1 MTLIDSCFLFT
12 EKGAG
17 MKRVN
22 KRTEIG
28 IDTIEIN
35 ITGIKTAIEETEL
48 KHTRTGEN
56 IGTIKKRNGR
66 EQGYVISICL
76 PKIIRTDN
84 IKPFGVLDSIKLSE
98 VIWQVQTQLSMLFNT
113 DYKNAYVKCCEVNAT
128 ATLKRPEN
136 IDAIMNLLSLMFLQ
150 AGEKVYL
157 TAHGV
162 KDTRYRNVPVSKNIL
177 RQVQQVESLKTKR
190 STNERVSWKLYNK
203 SLEQAEKAKSKKA
216 KSTEQAEKAKSK
228 KAKSTEQAEKG
239 ILRLEERIN
248 EKGLA
253 FIGLPLRLDKFLIS
267 QNIKR
272 LVEQY
277 QRDFREL
284 FLNQYWKKGDEDFTD
299 TLVNTI
305 VFDLQDNT
313 PLVTAKIHRNLLY
326 IDITLFKKACLE
338 FYDNRK
344 IALQAVRRVK
354 QSGTVMYHTG
364 AVTELVEIFRAIV
377 Y

>member
-1 MTLIDSCFLFT
+1 MQELSLLALSEKMLAHDSSCFLFA

-22 KRTEIG
+22 KHTEIG
-28 IDTIEIN
+28 IDTIEVN
-35 ITGIKTAIEETEL
+35 ITGIKKAIKETEL

-84 IKPFGVLDSIKLSE
+84 TKPFGVLDSIKLSE

-113 DYKNAYVKCCEVNAT
+113 DYKNAYVKAVEVNAT

-150 AGEKVYL
+150 AEEKVYL

-216 KSTEQAEKAKSK
+216 KSTEQAE
-228 KAKSTEQAEKG
+228 EG

-267 QNIKR
+267 QNINR

>member
-1 MTLIDSCFLFT
+1 MTLIDSCFLFA

-28 IDTIEIN
+28 IDTIEVN
-35 ITGIKTAIEETEL
+35 ITGIKKAIKETEL

-98 VIWQVQTQLSMLFNT
+98 VIWQVHTQLSMLFNT

-162 KDTRYRNVPVSKNIL
+162 KDTRYKNVPMSKNIL

-203 SLEQAEKAKSKKA
+203 SLEQAEKAKS
-216 KSTEQAEKAKSK
+216 TEQAE
-228 KAKSTEQAEKG
+228 EG

>member
-1 MTLIDSCFLFT
+1 
-12 EKGAG
+12 

-28 IDTIEIN
+28 LDTIEVN

-84 IKPFGVLDSIKLSE
+84 TKPFGVLDSIKLDE
-98 VIWQVQTQLSMLFNT
+98 VIWQIKTQLSMLFNI
-113 DYKNAYVKCCEVNAT
+113 DFKNALKNVYVKCCEVNAT

-150 AGEKVYL
+150 AEEKVYL

-162 KDTRYRNVPVSKNIL
+162 KDTRYKNVPMSKNIL

-203 SLEQAEKAKSKKA
+203 SLEMAEKA
-216 KSTEQAEKAKSK
+216 KSTEQAE
-228 KAKSTEQAEKG
+228 EG

-253 FIGLPLRLDKFLIS
+253 FIGLPLRLDRFLIS

-305 VFDLQDNT
+305 VFDLQDNP

-326 IDITLFKKACLE
+326 IDITLFKKACLM

-354 QSGTVMYHTG
+354 KSGAVMYHEG
-364 AVTELVEIFRAIV
+364 AVSELVEIFRAIV

>member
-1 MTLIDSCFLFT
+1 MSSPLHFRKDVTLIDSCFLFA

-17 MKRVN
+17 MKKVN
-22 KRTEIG
+22 KRTAIG
-28 IDTIEIN
+28 IDTIEVN
-35 ITGIKTAIEETEL
+35 ITGIKKAIKETEL

-84 IKPFGVLDSIKLSE
+84 TNPFGVLDSIKLDE

-113 DYKNAYVKCCEVNAT
+113 DDKNAYVKAVEVNAT

-150 AGEKVYL
+150 AEEKVYL

-162 KDTRYRNVPVSKNIL
+162 KDTRYKNVPMSKNIL

-203 SLEQAEKAKSKKA
+203 SLEMAEKAKSKKA
-216 KSTEQAEKAKSK
+216 KSTEQAE
-228 KAKSTEQAEKG
+228 EG

-253 FIGLPLRLDKFLIS
+253 FIGLPLRLDRFLIP

-277 QRDFREL
+277 QKDFKEL
-284 FLNQYWKKGDEDFTD
+284 FLNHYWKKGDEDFTD

-326 IDITLFKKACLE
+326 IDSTLFKKACLM

-354 QSGTVMYHTG
+354 QSGTVMFHAG
-364 AVTELVEIFRAIV
+364 AVSELVEIFRAIV

>member
-1 MTLIDSCFLFT
+1 
-12 EKGAG
+12 
-17 MKRVN
+17 MKKVN

-28 IDTIEIN
+28 LDTIEIN
-35 ITGIKTAIEETEL
+35 ITGITTAVEETEL

-84 IKPFGVLDSIKLSE
+84 TKPFGVLDSIKLSE
-98 VIWQVQTQLSMLFNT
+98 VIWQIQTQLSMLFKTNF
-113 DYKNAYVKCCEVNAT
+113 KNAYVKCCEVNAT

-150 AGEKVYL
+150 AEEKVYL

-162 KDTRYRNVPVSKNIL
+162 KDTRYKNVPMSKNIL

-203 SLEQAEKAKSKKA
+203 TLEQAEKAKSKKA
-216 KSTEQAEKAKSK
+216 KSTEQAETRED
-228 KAKSTEQAEKG
+228 TEQAEKG
-239 ILRLEERIN
+239 ILRIEERIN

-284 FLNQYWKKGDEDFTD
+284 FLNQYWVKGKENFTD

-305 VFDLQDNT
+305 VIDLQENT

>member
-12 EKGAG
+12 AKGAG

-22 KRTEIG
+22 KSTKVG
-28 IDTIEIN
+28 LDTIEIN
-35 ITGIKTAIEETEL
+35 ITGITTAVEETEL
-48 KHTRTGEN
+48 KHTRTGEK

-66 EQGYVISICL
+66 EQGYVVSICL
-76 PKIIRTDN
+76 PKIIRADN
-84 IKPFGVLDSIKLSE
+84 KNPFSVLDSIKLDE
-98 VIWQVQTQLSMLFNT
+98 VIWQIQTQLSMLFNT
-113 DYKNAYVKCCEVNAT
+113 DFKNAYVKCCEVNAT

-150 AGEKVYL
+150 AEEKVYL

-162 KDTRYRNVPVSKNIL
+162 KDTRYKNVPMSKNIL
-177 RQVQQVESLKTKR
+177 RQIQQVESLKTKR
-190 STNERVSWKLYNK
+190 DTNERVSWKLYNK
-203 SLEQAEKAKSKKA
+203 SLQQAE
-216 KSTEQAEKAKSK
+216 TRED
-228 KAKSTEQAEKG
+228 TEQAEKG
-239 ILRLEERIN
+239 ILRIEERIN
-248 EKGLA
+248 KRGLA
-253 FIGLPLRLDKFLIS
+253 FIGLPLRLDRFLIP

-277 QRDFREL
+277 QRDFKEL
-284 FLNQYWKKGDEDFTD
+284 FLNQYWVKGKENFTD

-305 VFDLQDNT
+305 VIDLQENT
-313 PLVTAKIHRNLLY
+313 PLVTAKINRNLLY

-344 IALQAVRRVK
+344 VALQAVRRVK
-354 QSGTVMYHTG
+354 QSGTVMYHEG
-364 AVTELVEIFRAIV
+364 AVSELVEIFRAIV

>member
-1 MTLIDSCFLFT
+1 
-12 EKGAG
+12 

-28 IDTIEIN
+28 IDTIEVN
-35 ITGIKTAIEETEL
+35 ITDIKKAIKETEL

-98 VIWQVQTQLSMLFNT
+98 VIWQVHTQLSMLFNT

-162 KDTRYRNVPVSKNIL
+162 KDTRYKNVPMSKNIL

-203 SLEQAEKAKSKKA
+203 SLEQAEKAKS
-216 KSTEQAEKAKSK
+216 TEQAE
-228 KAKSTEQAEKG
+228 EG

>member
-76 PKIIRTDN
+76 PKIIRADN

-162 KDTRYRNVPVSKNIL
+162 KDTRYKNVPMSKNIL

-203 SLEQAEKAKSKKA
+203 SLEQAEKAKS
-216 KSTEQAEKAKSK
+216 TEQAE
-228 KAKSTEQAEKG
+228 EG

-344 IALQAVRRVK
+344 VALQAVRRVK
-354 QSGTVMYHTG
+354 QSGVIMYHEG
-364 AVTELVEIFRAIV
+364 AVSELVEIFRAIV

>member
-12 EKGAG
+12 AKGAG

-22 KRTEIG
+22 KSTEVG
-28 IDTIEIN
+28 LDTIEIN
-35 ITGIKTAIEETEL
+35 ITDITTAVEETEL
-48 KHTRTGEN
+48 KHTRTGEK

-76 PKIIRTDN
+76 PKIIRADNKNPFTVLDN
-84 IKPFGVLDSIKLSE
+84 IKLDE
-98 VIWQVQTQLSMLFNT
+98 VIWQIQTQLSMLFNT
-113 DYKNAYVKCCEVNAT
+113 NFKNAYVKCVEVNAT

-162 KDTRYRNVPVSKNIL
+162 KDTRYKNVPMSKNIL

-216 KSTEQAEKAKSK
+216 KSTEQAE
-228 KAKSTEQAEKG
+228 EG

-248 EKGLA
+248 KKGLV
-253 FIGLPLRLDKFLIS
+253 FIGLPLRLDRFLIP

-277 QRDFREL
+277 QKDFKEL
-284 FLNQYWKKGDEDFTD
+284 FLNQYWKKGKEDFTD

-305 VFDLQDNT
+305 VIDLQDNT

-344 IALQAVRRVK
+344 VALQAVRRVK
-354 QSGTVMYHTG
+354 QSGVIMYHEG
-364 AVTELVEIFRAIV
+364 AVSELVEIFRAIV

>member
-1 MTLIDSCFLFT
+1 
-12 EKGAG
+12 

-28 IDTIEIN
+28 IDTIEVN
-35 ITGIKTAIEETEL
+35 ITGIKKAIKETEL

-98 VIWQVQTQLSMLFNT
+98 VIWQVHTQLSMLFNT

-162 KDTRYRNVPVSKNIL
+162 KDTRYKNVPMSKNIL

-203 SLEQAEKAKSKKA
+203 SLEQAEKAKS
-216 KSTEQAEKAKSK
+216 TEQAE
-228 KAKSTEQAEKG
+228 EG

>member
-1 MTLIDSCFLFT
+1 
-12 EKGAG
+12 

-28 IDTIEIN
+28 IDTIEVN

-203 SLEQAEKAKSKKA
+203 SLEQAEKAKS
-216 KSTEQAEKAKSK
+216 
-228 KAKSTEQAEKG
+228 TEQAEKG

>member
-1 MTLIDSCFLFT
+1 MTLIDSCFLFA

-28 IDTIEIN
+28 IDTIEVN
-35 ITGIKTAIEETEL
+35 ITGIKKAIKETEL

-98 VIWQVQTQLSMLFNT
+98 VIWQVHTQLSMLFNT

-162 KDTRYRNVPVSKNIL
+162 KDTRYNNVPMSKNIL

-203 SLEQAEKAKSKKA
+203 SLEQAEKAKS
-216 KSTEQAEKAKSK
+216 TEQAE
-228 KAKSTEQAEKG
+228 EG

>member
-162 KDTRYRNVPVSKNIL
+162 KDTRYKNVPISKNIL

-203 SLEQAEKAKSKKA
+203 SLEQAEKAKS
-216 KSTEQAEKAKSK
+216 TEQAE
-228 KAKSTEQAEKG
+228 EG

-344 IALQAVRRVK
+344 VALQAVRRVK
-354 QSGTVMYHTG
+354 QSGVIMYHEG
-364 AVTELVEIFRAIV
+364 AVSELVEIFRAIV

>member
-1 MTLIDSCFLFT
+1 
-12 EKGAG
+12 

>member
-12 EKGAG
+12 AKGAG

-22 KRTEIG
+22 KSTEVG
-28 IDTIEIN
+28 LDTIEIN
-35 ITGIKTAIEETEL
+35 ITGITTAVEETEL
-48 KHTRTGEN
+48 KHTRTGEK

-76 PKIIRTDN
+76 PKIIRADNKNPFTVLDN
-84 IKPFGVLDSIKLSE
+84 IKLDE
-98 VIWQVQTQLSMLFNT
+98 VIWQIQTQLSMLFNT
-113 DYKNAYVKCCEVNAT
+113 NFKNAYVKCVEVNAT

-162 KDTRYRNVPVSKNIL
+162 KDTQYKNVPMSKNIL
-177 RQVQQVESLKTKR
+177 RQIQQVESLKTKR
-190 STNERVSWKLYNK
+190 DTNERVSWKLYNK
-203 SLEQAEKAKSKKA
+203 SLEMAEKAKSKKA
-216 KSTEQAEKAKSK
+216 KSTEQAE
-228 KAKSTEQAEKG
+228 EG

-248 EKGLA
+248 KKGLV
-253 FIGLPLRLDKFLIS
+253 FIGLPLRLDRFLIP

-277 QRDFREL
+277 QKDFKEL
-284 FLNQYWKKGDEDFTD
+284 FLNQYWVKGKENFTD

-305 VFDLQDNT
+305 VIDLQENT

-344 IALQAVRRVK
+344 VACQAVRRVK
-354 QSGTVMYHTG
+354 QSGVMYHTG

>member
-1 MTLIDSCFLFT
+1 MTLIDSCFLFA

-28 IDTIEIN
+28 IDTIEVN

-216 KSTEQAEKAKSK
+216 KSTEQAEK
-228 KAKSTEQAEKG
+228 G

>member
-1 MTLIDSCFLFT
+1 
-12 EKGAG
+12 

-162 KDTRYRNVPVSKNIL
+162 KDTRYKNVPISKNIL

-203 SLEQAEKAKSKKA
+203 SLEQAEKAKS
-216 KSTEQAEKAKSK
+216 TEQAE
-228 KAKSTEQAEKG
+228 EG

-344 IALQAVRRVK
+344 VALQAVRRVK
-354 QSGTVMYHTG
+354 QSGVIMYHEG
-364 AVTELVEIFRAIV
+364 AVSELVEIFRAIV

>member
-12 EKGAG
+12 AKGAG

-22 KRTEIG
+22 KSTEVG
-28 IDTIEIN
+28 LDTIEIN
-35 ITGIKTAIEETEL
+35 ITGITTAVEETEL

-76 PKIIRTDN
+76 PKIIRADN

-98 VIWQVQTQLSMLFNT
+98 VIWQVETQLSMLFNT

-150 AGEKVYL
+150 AEEKVYL

-162 KDTRYRNVPVSKNIL
+162 KDTRYKNVPMSKNIL

-203 SLEQAEKAKSKKA
+203 LLEQAEKAKSKKA
-216 KSTEQAEKAKSK
+216 KSTEQAE
-228 KAKSTEQAEKG
+228 EG

-354 QSGTVMYHTG
+354 QSGTVMYHEG
-364 AVTELVEIFRAIV
+364 AVSELVEIFRAIV

>member
-162 KDTRYRNVPVSKNIL
+162 KDTRYKNVPMSKNIL

-203 SLEQAEKAKSKKA
+203 SLEQAEKAKS
-216 KSTEQAEKAKSK
+216 TEQAE
-228 KAKSTEQAEKG
+228 EG

-344 IALQAVRRVK
+344 VALQAVRRVK
-354 QSGTVMYHTG
+354 QSGVIMYHEG
-364 AVTELVEIFRAIV
+364 AVSELVEIFRAIV